1 MNSTI
6 HISRLA
12 LRGNH
17 GVMPQEK
24 VVGAMFYVTLSAQV
38 EVSERAILF
47 DELSGTV
54 SYADMIDSIRHEM
67 SIPSELLEHLVY
79 RVSKR
84 LLSDFSA
91 ISSLKL
97 RIDKENPPC
106 GVCVDNI
113 GVEMSFERGDLF

>member
-6 HISRLA
+6 HISRLV

-54 SYADMIDSIRHEM
+54 S
-67 SIPSELLEHLVY
+67 
-79 RVSKR
+79 
-84 LLSDFSA
+84 
-91 ISSLKL
+91 
-97 RIDKENPPC
+97 
-106 GVCVDNI
+106 
-113 GVEMSFERGDLF
+113 